1 MNLLGVL
8 GAIFVVLKLVG
19 VIAWSW
25 WLVLAPIYVPLAVMF
40 LFYFFVTILIGT
52 VVSNR
57 KK

>member
-8 GAIFVVLKLVG
+8 GVIFVVLKLVG
-19 VIAWSW
+19 VLAWSW
-25 WLVLAPIYVPLAVMF
+25 WLVLAPIYVPLAVVF
-40 LFYFFVTILIGT
+40 LFYVFVTILIGT